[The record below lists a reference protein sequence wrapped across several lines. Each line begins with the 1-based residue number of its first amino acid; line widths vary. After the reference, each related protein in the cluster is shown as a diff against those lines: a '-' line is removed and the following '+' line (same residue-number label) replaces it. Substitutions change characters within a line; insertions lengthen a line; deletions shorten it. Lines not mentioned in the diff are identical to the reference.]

1 MPIYLSRALSGYIAQ
16 GGSTRAES
24 LSLEREIPT
33 NNTISVD
40 NFARTSEKYRAILGR
55 YKAT

>member
-24 LSLEREIPT
+24 LSLERELPT
-33 NNTISVD
+33 NNTIGVD
-40 NFARTSEKYRAILGR
+40 NSARTPEKHRAILGR
-55 YKAT
+55 YKVT